1 MSSSSLQKIPESVL
15 VVIHTKELEV
25 LLLKRADMQTWQS
38 VTGSKDFLH
47 ESWAA
52 TAQREVLEET
62 QIDTQVPGLRLVDWG
77 IENHYEIYPAFRH
90 RYPPQVSHNLERVFA
105 LEVPKGT
112 PVVLSPREHTDF
124 KWLPYLE
131 AADQVFSPSNAEAIL
146 NLKSFMR

>member
-47 ESWAA
+47 ESWTA

-62 QIDTQVPGLRLVDWG
+62 QIDTQMPGFRLVDWG
-77 IENHYEIYPAFRH
+77 IENRYEIYPAFRH

>member
-62 QIDTQVPGLRLVDWG
+62 QIDTQMPGFRLVDWG
-77 IENHYEIYPAFRH
+77 IENRYEIYPAFRH